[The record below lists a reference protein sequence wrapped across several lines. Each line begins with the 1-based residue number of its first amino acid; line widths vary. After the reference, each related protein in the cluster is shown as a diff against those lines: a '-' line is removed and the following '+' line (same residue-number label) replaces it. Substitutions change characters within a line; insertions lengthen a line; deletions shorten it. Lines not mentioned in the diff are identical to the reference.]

1 MSGIVDRM
9 SGIATGQGRG
19 EMMSIGIFGGISR
32 GLELRTSA
40 EGVSDDVQGLATTSA
55 TFFGEKLEEQPATA
69 GGTA

>member
-9 SGIATGQGRG
+9 SGIAAEQGWG
-19 EMMSIGIFGGISR
+19 EMMLIGIIGGISR
-32 GLELRTSA
+32 GFELETSA

-55 TFFGEKLEEQPATA
+55 TFFGEKLEGMSVTA